1 MENIEIK
8 NLMTNY
14 EKKLEYQKK
23 KYNEKKDD
31 EEFKIKNRQRANAW
45 YHLNKERKKEYYLKK
60 KIYLKK

>member
-23 KYNEKKDD
+23 N
-31 EEFKIKNRQRANAW
+31 IM
-45 YHLNKERKKEYYLKK
+45 KK
-60 KIYLKK
+60 KMMKNLKLKIDNGRMLGII